1 MTDRTITDLD
11 ELYQQIQG
19 VKKRGIAY
27 EREENSEF
35 IQCIATPLLKDG
47 VPVFALS
54 IAIPTFRYTEEKRKS
69 GDGTA
74 PDCARKAGSASFD
87 EMRTMAVSF
96 RWQGNGHILRC
107 WKQ

>member
-1 MTDRTITDLD
+1 MGEIFKDGVKKMTDRTITDLD

-54 IAIPTFRYTEEKRKS
+54 IAIPTFRYTEEKES
-69 GDGTA
+69 QVTELLLTA
-74 PDCARKAGSASFD
+74 RAKLEALLLTR
-87 EMRTMAVSF
+87 
-96 RWQGNGHILRC
+96 
-107 WKQ
+107 